1 MSNFEIVGY
10 CFLIFALI
18 IYIINFKEINKE
30 IIYRWCK
37 AIKEGRKQYY
47 LENYPKGYYLLKF
60 NKSIKAKRK
69 RSNKFKT
76 WFYRNRTLPNR
87 NTITKQ

>member
-30 IIYRWCK
+30 IIYIWRK

-47 LENYPKGYYLLKF
+47 LENYPKGYYLLRP
-60 NKSIKAKRK
+60 RK
-69 RSNKFKT
+69 ISSN
-76 WFYRNRTLPNR
+76 FYYQTMFRQHYYKDMLYNR
-87 NTITKQ
+87 KMMKK

>member
-1 MSNFEIVGY
+1 MSNFEIIGY

-30 IIYRWCK
+30 IIYIWRK

-47 LENYPKGYYLLKF
+47 LENYPKGYYLLRP
-60 NKSIKAKRK
+60 RK
-69 RSNKFKT
+69 ISSN
-76 WFYRNRTLPNR
+76 FYYQTMFRQHYYKDMLYNR
-87 NTITKQ
+87 KMMKK

>member
-30 IIYRWCK
+30 IIYIWRK

-60 NKSIKAKRK
+60 NKRNNNSYYQSLFKQHFYKNMLYNRK
-69 RSNKFKT
+69 MMKK
-76 WFYRNRTLPNR
+76 
-87 NTITKQ
+87 

>member
-1 MSNFEIVGY
+1 MNNFEIVRY
-10 CFLIFALI
+10 YFLIFALI

-30 IIYRWCK
+30 INYRWRK

-60 NKSIKAKRK
+60 NKRNNNPYYQSLFKQHYYKNMLYNRK
-69 RSNKFKT
+69 MMKK
-76 WFYRNRTLPNR
+76 
-87 NTITKQ
+87 

>member
-47 LENYPKGYYLLKF
+47 LEKYPKGYYLLKP
-60 NKSIKAKRK
+60 RK
-69 RSNKFKT
+69 ISSN
-76 WFYRNRTLPNR
+76 FYYQTMFRQHYYKDMLYNR
-87 NTITKQ
+87 KMMKK

>member
-10 CFLIFALI
+10 CFLILALI

-30 IIYRWCK
+30 IIYIWRK

-47 LENYPKGYYLLKF
+47 LENYPKGYYLLKP
-60 NKSIKAKRK
+60 RK
-69 RSNKFKT
+69 ISSN
-76 WFYRNRTLPNR
+76 FYYQTMSRQHYYNDMLYNR
-87 NTITKQ
+87 KMMKK

>member
-30 IIYRWCK
+30 IIYRWRK

-47 LENYPKGYYLLKF
+47 LENYPKGYYLLRP
-60 NKSIKAKRK
+60 RK
-69 RSNKFKT
+69 ISSN
-76 WFYRNRTLPNR
+76 FYYQTIFRQHYYKDMLYNR
-87 NTITKQ
+87 KMMKK